1 MSLTNREL
9 WRQRRHEPLPAGWTI
24 ERHSSI
30 RDRFVCKNKA
40 LRIRAT
46 PYEFTSAFDH
56 HEAVKCANQVR
67 KFTDQIDR
75 QLAQE
80 GVVVMSHDYP
90 RIIYSKDLGRMV
102 VLGRMKTTG
111 TWRRADLCSSQTDRR
126 APGEEAAISQAL
138 DMKIVDGF
146 FREAYHRGD
155 PYASWRQIE
164 GP

>member
-30 RDRFVCKNKA
+30 RDRFVCKNKE

-46 PYEFTSAFDH
+46 PCRFSRASDHHDAVKRANGVREFT
-56 HEAVKCANQVR
+56 N
-67 KFTDQIDR
+67 QIDR
-75 QLAQE
+75 ELAQE

-111 TWRRADLCSSQTDRR
+111 TWRRADLCSSQTDRQ
-126 APGEEAAISQAL
+126 ASGIEAAISQAL
-138 DMKIVDGF
+138 DMEIVDGF
-146 FREAYHRGD
+146 FREKYQRGD
-155 PYASWRQIE
+155 PYSWRQIE